1 MNKEIVIVF
10 HFRTKNLKA
19 LGTYMYLPN
28 KYLPVINVEDTMYAY
43 ACKSTDKFTKFSKTI
58 KF

>member
-10 HFRTKNLKA
+10 HFRTKNLRA
-19 LGTYMYLPN
+19 LGTYLPN

>member
-19 LGTYMYLPN
+19 LGTYLPN
-28 KYLPVINVEDTMYAY
+28 KYLPVINVEDTMCAY